1 MLWRCI
7 PVPFSAFVPIFLGA
21 PYPRV
26 SRSLGFGLGS
36 LVGCGYTRELVLN
49 LPVMAVNSCL
59 QSCLFL
65 FFSTESLQLSA
76 QKTIVATQPSWVA
89 LLGPFSAWLSGE
101 LRSLL
106 EGRHTSRTYN
116 PPVSCEVHNL
126 SAYRRRQN
134 TSIPSGIFSEG
145 ERVSVGWSHG
155 RLDAFA
161 P

>member
-7 PVPFSAFVPIFLGA
+7 PVSFSACAPIFLGA
-21 PYPRV
+21 PYLRV

-36 LVGCGYTRELVLN
+36 LVGCGYSRELVLN
-49 LPVMAVNSCL
+49 LPVMAVSSCL
-59 QSCLFL
+59 QSCPL
-65 FFSTESLQLSA
+65 STESLQLSA

-126 SAYRRRQN
+126 SASRRRQN
-134 TSIPSGIFSEG
+134 ASIPSGIF
-145 ERVSVGWSHG
+145 RKVSG
-155 RLDAFA
+155 
-161 P
+161 